1 MAGYSWRMGTRGSA
15 PVTSAETVDK
25 MESADG
31 NRRAHGRA
39 LKRQLGDGRYDI
51 VIGYTW
57 RERIDGKFKIIRSG
71 IIEEATRKWIDGEPY
86 P

>member
-1 MAGYSWRMGTRGSA
+1 MSGYSWRKGTRGSA

-39 LKRQLGDGRYDI
+39 LKRQLGNNRYDI

-71 IIEEATRKWIDGEPY
+71 ITEEATRKWIDGE
-86 P
+86 

>member
-1 MAGYSWRMGTRGSA
+1 MSAFSWRAGTRGSA

-39 LKRQLGDGRYDI
+39 LKRNLGQGRYDV

-71 IIEEATRKWIDGEPY
+71 ITEEATRKWIDGE
-86 P
+86 